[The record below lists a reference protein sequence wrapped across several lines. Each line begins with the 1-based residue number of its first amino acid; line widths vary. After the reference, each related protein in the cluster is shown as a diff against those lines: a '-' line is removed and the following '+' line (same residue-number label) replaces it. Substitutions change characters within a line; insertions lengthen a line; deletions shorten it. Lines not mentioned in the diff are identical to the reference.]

1 MPEVS
6 VVIVCMGGPQKHL
19 EACLEGLR
27 THTRVPYEL
36 LVVAYL
42 WPSQEKEAF
51 AKAHP
56 EVSLI
61 PSDEPRGVAEN
72 NNLALPLAKGRY
84 CLLLNDDTRLYMPVV
99 DALVSDFKRLPSDAA
114 VLCPCIRFA
123 DGRLQT
129 CGRAPWTPFRYA
141 LHYLHLVHEARPGR
155 WNLIPECA
163 SDPGLF
169 RTFTLNGACFLIRT
183 DVFRSAGWLDQR
195 FFFTPEDIAL
205 GHRLN
210 DFSYSVWA
218 DAYVSI
224 THLAGGSVSQMEQ
237 AVKPARVRGSLIFY
251 GEPLLLKLFICAVE
265 ALRYVK
271 NGLVKP
277 RTAHSML
284 MRRTAANVLR
294 TVFSRET
301 PKAIFLRFKP

>member
-6 VVIVCMGGPQKHL
+6 VIMVCMGGPRRHL

-27 THTRVPYEL
+27 AHTGVSYEV

-42 WPSQEKEAF
+42 WPAQEKEAF

-56 EVSLI
+56 EVTLI
-61 PSDEPRGVAEN
+61 FSDQTRGFSEN
-72 NNLALPLAKGRY
+72 NNLALPRAKGRY
-84 CLLLNDDTRLYMPVV
+84 CLVLNDDTRIDMPVV
-99 DALVSDFKRLPSDAA
+99 DALMADFKRLPSDTA
-114 VLCPCIRFA
+114 VVCPCIRLA
-123 DGRLQT
+123 DGSLQT

-141 LHYLHLVHEARPGR
+141 LHYLHLVNEAKPGR
-155 WNLIPECA
+155 WNLLPEYP
-163 SDPGLF
+163 SDPALF

-183 DVFRSAGWLDQR
+183 DVFRSVGWFDER

-210 DFSYSVWA
+210 DFGYSVWA
-218 DAYVSI
+218 DARISI

-237 AVKPARVRGSLIFY
+237 AIKPARVRGSLIFY

-277 RTAHSML
+277 RTAHSVL